1 MKSVVDAILEKF
13 PGEIGKANVAAASD
27 AFERLARAEA
37 D

>member
-1 MKSVVDAILEKF
+1 MKAVVEAILEKF

-27 AFERLARAEA
+27 AFERLTCAEA